1 MNVTVTGI
9 LLRILLYICSICTYL
24 CVASGNKTNF
34 LSVSSVQ
41 AIFLFHCYLL
51 VVVQL
56 PCATFLSNLVYIF
69 LNCYFALLSLTSD
82 DSTVII
88 IVAIIIVI
96 LVVAAVIAVAVI
108 IGVCCFKRCVYCP
121 HGFVL
126 EMITMYPWKVLRC
139 FWTIVQTCI
148 YVQTHTYIRT
158 CTCTHTNEYT

>member
-1 MNVTVTGI
+1 M
-9 LLRILLYICSICTYL
+9 LLLAIK
-24 CVASGNKTNF
+24 NNF

-56 PCATFLSNLVYIF
+56 PALSNLVHIF

-82 DSTVII
+82 DDNTVII

-96 LVVAAVIAVAVI
+96 LVVVAVIAVAVI
-108 IGVCCFKRCVYCP
+108 IGVCCFRRCAYCP

-126 EMITMYPWKVLRC
+126 ETITMYPWKVLRC

-148 YVQTHTYIRT
+148 YVHTHTYIRT
-158 CTCTHTNEYT
+158 CTCAHTNEYT